1 MDKLFGMGKSLL
13 GGGGSKKNGTSN
25 MMDENGNNLLD
36 SVNPMAMFKSLDKNG
51 DGKSIRRFFC
61 LKFKFEIFNI
71 NKNN

>member
-13 GGGGSKKNGTSN
+13 GGGSKKNGTSN

-51 DGKSIRRFFC
+51 DGKSKTFSFV
-61 LKFKFEIFNI
+61 
-71 NKNN
+71 